1 MLIAEDSWIIAESIK
16 QVLIREGAVISGPA
30 GTIEEARALAA
41 RGPYDCAVFDLNLG
55 GQLTTD
61 VVAELAARGVGVV
74 VLSGYTVDPALRA
87 KVAACLEKP
96 VTDEEIVAALEA
108 CGER

>member
-16 QVLIREGAVISGPA
+16 QVMLREGAVISGPA
-30 GTIEEARALAA
+30 GTIEEAQELAA
-41 RGPYDCAVFDLNLG
+41 RGPYDCAVFDLNLR

-61 VVAELAARGVGVV
+61 VVAELADRGVGVV

-87 KVAACLEKP
+87 KVSVCLEKP
-96 VTDEEIVAALEA
+96 VTDEEIVAAVEA
-108 CGER
+108 SFRH